1 MYDINDHRPDSDGR
15 CIECR
20 TFHLCLWCRK
30 EVHPGL
36 CTQRVYFWTDP
47 DGEVHSRTVDLQ
59 GLQGDGKNLSP
70 RGASNQQRKEYV
82 MTSKSEASLVSFS
95 STWESLMTILDGF
108 FSELLDHLIAPV
120 AVSKDQ
126 SFAVRNAERFAISNS
141 IDQSIPAVWVESELA
156 GNAGEVFHAFCETPK
171 MVGDPDSEF
180 AENRDPLDYD
190 AIWLKAGVNP
200 FARDGELEDVITVT
214 VIGKGPRY
222 VRTDRV
228 IGEAVNFLTSPDAQA
243 TYEYELDE
251 EAVVFE
257 TVGFIPV
264 DQTSAVNFDGPARF
278 MSALQ
283 SQVRQT
289 RKASPSDAARDFS
302 NIEQDNEVSQIT
314 RYAAGRN

>member
-1 MYDINDHRPDSDGR
+1 
-15 CIECR
+15 
-20 TFHLCLWCRK
+20 
-30 EVHPGL
+30 
-36 CTQRVYFWTDP
+36 
-47 DGEVHSRTVDLQ
+47 
-59 GLQGDGKNLSP
+59 
-70 RGASNQQRKEYV
+70 

-120 AVSKDQ
+120 TISKDE
-126 SFAVRNAERFAISNS
+126 SFAVRDSERFKISNCVRS
-141 IDQSIPAVWVESELA
+141 EVPAVWVESELA
-156 GNAGEVFHAFCETPK
+156 GNAGEIFHAFCETKK
-171 MVGDPDSEF
+171 MVGDPDSEYE
-180 AENRDPLDYD
+180 ENREPLEYD
-190 AIWLKAGVNP
+190 AIWFKAGVDP
-200 FARDGELEDVITVT
+200 FARDNELEDVITVT